1 MASRLI
7 FRHYTLPPLAPPFPT
22 CYPAGTLQEILK
34 GIFTWGGSY
43 PDMPWELNGY
53 AIRLDNGAIVVD
65 PPSPGADDWPQLD
78 ALKPIRKIIVTNREH
93 DREAAQFHERYHA
106 PVVAGANEAGGFAT
120 LMIDETVKEGDILPG
135 GLTVIDLPGKSPG
148 EIGLYFDPLRSKL
161 LREFGGIVILGDALI
176 GHPAGLLRF
185 VPSRKLDDAPQL
197 RTSLRKLLALQFEVL
212 LLCDGH
218 SILKDAHKKVEQFLA
233 TQP

>member
-1 MASRLI
+1 
-7 FRHYTLPPLAPPFPT
+7 
-22 CYPAGTLQEILK
+22 LQEILK
-34 GIFTWGGSY
+34 GIFTWGGAY
-43 PDMPWELNGY
+43 PDMPWELNGF
-53 AIRLDNGAIVVD
+53 AIKLDDVAIVID
-65 PPSPGADDWPQLD
+65 PPAPTADDWPQLD
-78 ALKPIRKIIVTNREH
+78 ALKPIKKIIVTNRDH
-93 DREAAQFHERYHA
+93 DREAEQFHQRYQA
-106 PVVAGANEAGGFAT
+106 PIVTGVNEAGGFAS
-120 LMIDETVKEGDILPG
+120 LMVDETVKEGDILPG
-135 GLTVIDLPGKSPG
+135 GLSVIDLPGKSPG

-161 LREFGGIVILGDALI
+161 FKEFGGIVILGDALV
-176 GHPAGLLRF
+176 GHPPGLLRF

>member
-1 MASRLI
+1 MR
-7 FRHYTLPPLAPPFPT
+7 
-22 CYPAGTLQEILK
+22 EILN
-34 GIFTWGGSY
+34 GIFTWGGAY

-53 AIRLDNGAIVVD
+53 AIRLDNGAILVD
-65 PPSPGADDWPQLD
+65 PPSPAADDWPQLD
-78 ALKPIRKIIVTNREH
+78 ALKPIRKIIVTNRDH

-185 VPSRKLDDAPQL
+185 VSSRKLDDAPQL

>member
-1 MASRLI
+1 
-7 FRHYTLPPLAPPFPT
+7 
-22 CYPAGTLQEILK
+22 LQEILK
-34 GIFTWGGSY
+34 GIFTWGGAY
-43 PDMPWELNGY
+43 ADMPWDLNGF
-53 AIRLDNGAIVVD
+53 AIRLDDGAILID
-65 PPSPGADDWPQLD
+65 PPIPGADDWPQLD
-78 ALKPIRKIIVTNREH
+78 ALKPIRKIIVTNRDH

-161 LREFGGIVILGDALI
+161 FKECGGIVILGDALV

-218 SILKDAHKKVEQFLA
+218 SLLKDAHKKVERFLA

>member
-1 MASRLI
+1 MK
-7 FRHYTLPPLAPPFPT
+7 
-22 CYPAGTLQEILK
+22 EILN
-34 GIFTWGGSY
+34 GIFSWSGTY
-43 PDMPWELNGY
+43 PDMPWELNGF
-53 AIRLDNGAIVVD
+53 AIRVTDGTIVID
-65 PPSPGADDWPQLD
+65 PPAPSADDWPQLD
-78 ALKPIRKIIVTNREH
+78 ALKPIKKIIVTNRDHEREARQLH
-93 DREAAQFHERYHA
+93 DRYRA
-106 PVVAGANEAGGFAT
+106 PVVAGANEAGGFAS

-148 EIGLYFDPLRSKL
+148 EIALYFDPLRSKL
-161 LREFGGIVILGDALI
+161 FREHGGIVILGDALV

-197 RTSLRKLLALQFEVL
+197 RTSLRKLLDLEFEIL

-218 SILKDAHKKVEQFLA
+218 SLLNDAHKTVERFLA